1 MKKTFFNALMLS
13 LSLLALGSSCSDG
26 EETEALPVLEVE
38 TQTMNFETKASSQE
52 IQITTNI
59 PDLKVQVQEDARDW
73 CSAIID
79 GDKLVVSVLDN
90 HNEGVRSTTVIVY
103 RKAKSRKI
111 TVSQLGNGLAIL
123 VDPKFFKLETGDETE
138 IKFKVTTNV
147 EGLEIASPSW
157 VVVPE
162 IHPDD
167 KTRAAAMIDHE
178 YTYTVEGNITTEK
191 RRGTIV
197 VSAVDPELNLKV
209 EIPVEQAGLPE
220 YDPSGSE
227 DLAEDIQITPD
238 RGWASSNN
246 GRKIEESFD
255 GNTNGTRWHC
265 ATNQPCPH
273 TIIYYFNNPVA
284 LDYIKYYSR
293 QDGNKNGY
301 FGETEILYSN
311 DPAANENSQ
320 YTHITDKDFG
330 GEVCVGTRVDFPQ
343 TITACAIKFI
353 IKTGKGKGSGSG
365 SEFENNLVACEEME
379 FFQKDTNVFDWRIL
393 FTDETCS
400 ELKPEAQS
408 EDYINNNCP
417 FDFYKNLALHLLK
430 GTYESEFRIQT
441 YKAWP
446 HPDIQAATNKT
457 NPYSLLDNPTGIAV
471 DDKES
476 LVVFA
481 GDMHGQEISLKVQN
495 LDKETEEKDGF
506 GGDIYPLVNGY
517 NKLKI
522 SNKGLVY
529 VMYHTSTLEEAE
541 TAQPVKIHFASG
553 KVNGYFDSTRHTEDD
568 WYRLTNA
575 ATNKHFDVVGRY
587 AHLTFETQHFRNT
600 TKELIDLYDD
610 IVYEEMK
617 FMGLE
622 KYNRMFRNRMY
633 LNVIYKSYMYATS
646 YHTAYNNNTMGQIGS
661 AAALKSNVWGP
672 AHEIGHCN
680 QTRPGL
686 KWLST
691 TEVTNNICAM
701 HVQTLFSEKYGCEI
715 RLRDESLAGKG
726 FTNRYEKAMTST
738 FTTSQA
744 LVTESDP
751 FCRLV
756 PFWQL
761 ELYINKVLGQED
773 YYKDLYELLRTEDDI
788 TSIGGNQIEFVRR
801 ASQVAKL
808 DLAEFFTK
816 WGFLN
821 PVNQLVE
828 DYAKGQMVITQEDA
842 DAIRAK
848 TSTYSKPTH
857 NFEYICEHN
866 VDIYKKDAAIQR
878 GTATRTGN
886 KITMTGW
893 QNVVAYEVYLGSKL
907 VFVSPMQSFTVSTDL
922 ATLDGTTKVYAI
934 PAKGNNKVEVTF

>member
-59 PDLKVQVQEDARDW
+59 PDLKVQVDKDATDW

-79 GDKLVVSVLDN
+79 GDKLVVSVLEN
-90 HNEGVRSTTVIVY
+90 HNKDVRSTTVIVY

-123 VDPKFFKLETGDETE
+123 VDPKLFKLESGDETE

-191 RRGTIV
+191 RRGAIV

-209 EIPVEQAGLPE
+209 EIPIEQAGLPE

-227 DLAEDIQITPD
+227 DLAEDKKITPD
-238 RGWASSNN
+238 RGWASSSN
-246 GRKIEESFD
+246 GDKTIEGSFD
-255 GNTNGTRWHC
+255 GSITNGKRWHC
-265 ATNQPCPH
+265 ALNAPCPH

-293 QDGNKNGY
+293 QDGNANGY
-301 FGETEILYSN
+301 FGKTEILYSD
-311 DPAANENSQ
+311 DPNADENSQ
-320 YTHITDKDFG
+320 YTHITDRDFDG
-330 GEVCVGTRVDFPQ
+330 QKYKEGERVNFPQ
-343 TITACAIKFI
+343 TVTAYAIKFI
-353 IKTGKGKGSGSG
+353 ISTGKGNGGSYKD
-365 SEFENNLVACEEME
+365 NLVACEEIE
-379 FFQKDTNVFDWRIL
+379 FYQKDTNTFDWQIL

-408 EDYINNNCP
+408 EEYIKNNCP
-417 FDFYKNLALHLLK
+417 FDFYKNLALHLFK
-430 GTYESEFRIQT
+430 GTYDRPEFRIQT
-441 YKAWP
+441 YKAYP

-476 LVVFA
+476 LIVFV
-481 GDMHGQEISLKVQN
+481 GDMHGQGIKLKVQN
-495 LDKETEEKDGF
+495 LDKDGKDGF
-506 GGDIYPLVNGY
+506 GGDVYPLVNGY
-517 NKLKI
+517 NKLRI

-541 TAQPVKIHFASG
+541 TALPVKIHFASG
-553 KVNGYFDSTRHTEDD
+553 KVNGYFDSNKHTDAD
-568 WYRLTNA
+568 WSTLVNK
-575 ATNKHFDVVGRY
+575 ATNKHFDVLGRY
-587 AHLTFETQHFRNT
+587 AHLTFETQYFKTT
-600 TKELIDLYDD
+600 TKDLIDLYDE

-622 KYNRMFRNRMY
+622 KYDRMFRNRMY
-633 LNVIYKSYMYATS
+633 LNVMYKDYMYATS
-646 YHTAYNNNTMGQIGS
+646 YHTAYNNSTMGEIGS
-661 AAALKSNVWGP
+661 TASLKLNVWGP

-701 HVQTLFSEKYGCEI
+701 HVQTLFSEKYDSEL
-715 RLRDESLAGKG
+715 RLRDENLSGTG
-726 FTNRYEKAMTST
+726 FTNRYEKAMTRT

-744 LVTESDP
+744 LVAESDP

-761 ELYINKVLGQED
+761 ELYLNKVLGQTD

-788 TSIGGNQIEFVRR
+788 ESVGGNQIEFVRR
-801 ASQVAKL
+801 ASQIAKL

-816 WGFLN
+816 WGFLTS
-821 PVNQLVE
+821 VDREVK
-828 DYAKGQMVITQEDA
+828 DYATGWMKITQTDA

-848 TSTYSKPTH
+848 TSVYSKPAH
-857 NFEYICEHN
+857 NIQYICEHN
-866 VDIYKKDAAIQR
+866 IEAYQKDAAIQR
-878 GTATRTGN
+878 GTATRAGN

-893 QNVVAYEVYLGSKL
+893 QNVVAYEVYKGDKL

>member
-1 MKKTFFNALMLS
+1 MKKTFFNALMLLS
-13 LSLLALGSSCSDG
+13 SLLALGSSCSDG
-26 EETEALPVLEVE
+26 EETEAIPVLEVE
-38 TQTMNFETKASSQE
+38 TQTMNFEAKAASNE

-59 PDLKVQVQEDARDW
+59 PDLKVQVQEDATDW
-73 CSAIID
+73 CSASVD
-79 GDKLVVSVLDN
+79 GDKLVVSVLAN
-90 HNEGVRSTTVIVY
+90 NNEDVRSTTVIVY
-103 RKAKSRKI
+103 RKTKSKKI
-111 TVSQLGNGLAIL
+111 TISQLGNGLAIL
-123 VDPKFFKLETGDETE
+123 VDPKVFKLETSDETE

-147 EGLEIASPSW
+147 EGLDITTPSW
-157 VVVPE
+157 IWVPV
-162 IHPDD
+162 IDPND
-167 KTRAAAMIDHE
+167 KTRAIAMTEHE
-178 YTYTVEGNITTEK
+178 YEYTVVGNITTEK

-209 EIPVEQAGLPE
+209 EIPIEQAGLPE

-227 DLAEDIQITPD
+227 DLAEDIQLTPD
-238 RGWASSNN
+238 RGWASSTN

-255 GNTNGTRWHC
+255 GNTKGTRWHC
-265 ATNQPCPH
+265 ATEQPCPH
-273 TIIYYFNNPVA
+273 TIIYYFNSPVA

-293 QDGNKNGY
+293 QDGNVNGY

-311 DPAANENSQ
+311 DPNASENSE
-320 YTHITDKDFG
+320 YIHIIDKDFG
-330 GEVCVGTRVDFPQ
+330 GEVCIGTRVDFPQ
-343 TITACAIKFI
+343 TVTACAVKFI
-353 IKTGKGKGSGSG
+353 IKTGKGSGSG
-365 SEFENNLVACEEME
+365 FENNLVACEEME
-379 FFQKDTNVFDWRIL
+379 FYQKDTNTFDWKTL

-408 EDYINNNCP
+408 EEYINNNCP
-417 FDFYKNLALHLLK
+417 FDFYKNMALHLLK
-430 GTYESEFRIQT
+430 GTYASEFRIQN
-441 YKAWP
+441 YKAYP

-457 NPYSLLDNPTGIAV
+457 NAYSLLDNPTGIAV

-476 LVVFA
+476 LIVFV
-481 GDMHGQEISLKVQN
+481 GNMHGQEISLKVQN
-495 LDKETEEKDGF
+495 LDKEAVEQDGF
-506 GGDIYPLVNGY
+506 GGDIYPLINGY

-541 TAQPVKIHFASG
+541 TAQPIKIHFASG
-553 KVNGYFDSTRHTEDD
+553 KVNGYFDSTKHTEDD
-568 WYRLTNA
+568 WYRLVNA
-575 ATNKHFDVVGRY
+575 ATNKHFDVLGRY

-600 TKELIDLYDD
+600 TKELIDLYDE

-617 FMGLE
+617 FLGLE

-633 LNVIYKSYMYATS
+633 LNVMYKAYMYATG
-646 YHTAYNNNTMGQIGS
+646 YHTAYNNTTMGSIGS
-661 AAALKSNVWGP
+661 ASSLKLNVWGP

-701 HVQTLFSEKYGCEI
+701 HVQTLFSEKYDSEL
-715 RLRDESLAGKG
+715 RLRDESLAGQG
-726 FTNRYEKAMTST
+726 FTNRYEKAMTNT

-751 FCRLV
+751 FSRLV

-761 ELYINKVLGQED
+761 ELYMDKVLGQED
-773 YYKDLYELLRTEDDI
+773 YYKDLYELIRTEDDI
-788 TSIGGNQIEFVRR
+788 KSIGGNQIEFARR
-801 ASQVAKL
+801 ASQIAKL

-816 WGFLN
+816 WGFLT
-821 PVNQLVE
+821 PVNQQVD
-828 DYAKGQMVITQEDA
+828 DYAKGQMVITQEEA

-848 TSTYSKPTH
+848 TSAYSKPAH

-866 VDIYKKDAAIQR
+866 IDIYKKDAAIQK
-878 GTATRTGN
+878 GTATRAGN

-893 QNVVAYEVYLGSKL
+893 QNAVAYEVYLGSKL
-907 VFVSPMQSFTVSTDL
+907 VFVSPMQSFTVGTDR